1 MLVLGRKVGE
11 TLVIADDVRVTIL
24 SIDGD
29 RVRVGIEAPRSIP
42 VLRQEILDAVR
53 HENLE
58 AANGSLDTALLRQLG
73 QVVSSTDRA

>member
-58 AANGSLDTALLRQLG
+58 AASGSLDTALLRQLG